1 MTWNHIDWTLFEEDW
16 FDLDSHCWTAKELQ
30 VGSTMPFNIIAV
42 LESDAAAYPADT
54 DAEFEIE
61 RGPVI
66 RWPVDLVGRL
76 NQDFYLSWHHCVTF
90 NFEAWPLGAFFLN
103 SSVANPQDPRWFA
116 FKL

>member
-1 MTWNHIDWTLFEEDW
+1 
-16 FDLDSHCWTAKELQ
+16 
-30 VGSTMPFNIIAV
+30 MPFNIIAV